1 MERNVIIKAFINVVK
16 MLDKL
21 DKMKI
26 NKESSDSDIQEC
38 IDLGLGSIGLMAQYK
53 RLQHD

>member
-1 MERNVIIKAFINVVK
+1 VSDPFVVIMNNKISLNQHQHVIIKASINVVK

-26 NKESSDSDIQEC
+26 QKWAKSLINQ
-38 IDLGLGSIGLMAQYK
+38 
-53 RLQHD
+53 

>member
-1 MERNVIIKAFINVVK
+1 

-26 NKESSDSDIQEC
+26 NKESSNSDIQEC
-38 IDLGLGSIGLMAQYK
+38 IDLGLGSIGNQDSIKYIIIKYLS
-53 RLQHD
+53 RI

>member
-1 MERNVIIKAFINVVK
+1 MKASINVVK

-26 NKESSDSDIQEC
+26 NKESSWPGIYWTDDPV
-38 IDLGLGSIGLMAQYK
+38 
-53 RLQHD
+53 

>member
-1 MERNVIIKAFINVVK
+1 

-26 NKESSDSDIQEC
+26 NKELSDSDIQEC
-38 IDLGLGSIGLMAQYK
+38 IDFGLGSIK
-53 RLQHD
+53 

>member
-1 MERNVIIKAFINVVK
+1 

-26 NKESSDSDIQEC
+26 NKESSDSNIQEC
-38 IDLGLGSIGLMAQYK
+38 IDLGLGSIELMA
-53 RLQHD
+53 